1 MALEG
6 LSTVKKI
13 CYGKEH
19 MYKAIDPK
27 VPTLVAHIVRDYK
40 YPRKL
45 LLSLTQFATTLLV
58 AFLTDT

>member
-19 MYKAIDPK
+19 MYKAIDKK
-27 VPTLVAHIVRDYK
+27 VPTLVAHSSRLHNKWTCDYK
-40 YPRKL
+40 EPL
-45 LLSLTQFATTLLV
+45 IPTSV
-58 AFLTDT
+58 AHTVCDYI